1 MPMIPG
7 QGMSPYPDTIQIPG
21 DGGGQPAP
29 EAAPEAQQS
38 PDEMISM
45 ALDMIRQALSADGD
59 LSEAERL
66 TIEKVTTMLQ
76 QIPAGREKEQQAAL
90 GGGPATNFL
99 RRNSGA

>member
-7 QGMSPYPDTIQIPG
+7 GGMSPYPETIEVPAE
-21 DGGGQPAP
+21 GGEP
-29 EAAPEAQQS
+29 EAAQES

-45 ALDMIRQALSADGD
+45 ALDMIRQALSADG
-59 LSEAERL
+59 LSEQERL
-66 TIEKVTTMLQ
+66 TIEKVTTLLQ
-76 QIPAGREKEQQAAL
+76 QIPATREKEQQAAL